1 MPKILHTGDLHL
13 NALRK
18 FRNLYLP
25 RMADT
30 LSRISRVAKKR
41 KVDHIVMTGDVFH
54 RRDIHHEERTLFAEW
69 LRTAPAQIVGISG
82 NHDKRSQGMGDT
94 SLSYLKGLTVSHR
107 NHFIYDGPPFVLA
120 WPTCT
125 FILVPYEKWTDSE
138 FYVVLDALV
147 AEAKSSRFAETNPI
161 VVVMHEAVKGCV
173 ADGGFKVT
181 HNNQIHFDKKL
192 RKRFKDVTYWALG
205 DMHTCQSVA
214 PNAWY
219 AGAPHQT
226 NFGEEGEKGVLIVDT
241 DNPTEPEFVN
251 LNAIPLVT
259 VEDTPENYEF
269 RADTLYRFR
278 PGHSLAYNVHVPDN
292 AIVEA
297 PTTIEPVASSKRG
310 TRVGLFDGLEG
321 ALQRSGLK
329 KELIPLG
336 LTLANKA
343 AKTLNIPTGSPKQK

>member
-1 MPKILHTGDLHL
+1 MPKILHTGDLHI

-18 FRNLYLP
+18 FRTLYLQ

-30 LSRISRVAKKR
+30 LARISLVAEKR
-41 KVDHIVMTGDVFH
+41 KVDYIVVAGDVFH
-54 RRDIHHEERTLFAEW
+54 RRDIHHEERTLFTEW

-82 NHDKRSQGMGDT
+82 NHDKRSQELGDT

-125 FILVPYEKWTDSE
+125 FILVPYEKWTDNE
-138 FYVVLDALV
+138 FYLLIDALV
-147 AEAKSSRFAETNPI
+147 EEAKAAWGGENPI

-173 ADGGFKVT
+173 ADGGFEVT
-181 HNNQIHFDKKL
+181 HNNQIRFDKKL

-205 DMHTCQSVA
+205 DMHTSQSVA

-241 DNPTEPEFVN
+241 DNPTEPEFVS
-251 LNAIPLVT
+251 LGAIPLVT
-259 VEDTPENYEF
+259 VDESPEDYKF
-269 RADTLYRFR
+269 RGNTLYRFR
-278 PGHSLAYNVHVPDN
+278 PGHSVPYNVHVPEN

-297 PTTIEPVASSKRG
+297 TTTRDELHSSGEGGRI
-310 TRVGLFDGLEG
+310 GLFDGLEG

-329 KELIPLG
+329 KDLIPLG
-336 LTLANKA
+336 LELAHKA
-343 AKTLNIPTGSPKQK
+343 ATTLNIQTGSPKQK